1 MIIKIKKGFPTASII
16 GKSFFPQCNPHNK
29 SSVTFLQN
37 DFGIYLL
44 FTYSFS
50 KQLQLSLRKG
60 KSQLSS

>member
-1 MIIKIKKGFPTASII
+1 MASHHNLNKSII
-16 GKSFFPQCNPHNK
+16 TTCITKDENACIIY
-29 SSVTFLQN
+29 N

-44 FTYSFS
+44 FTYSFL